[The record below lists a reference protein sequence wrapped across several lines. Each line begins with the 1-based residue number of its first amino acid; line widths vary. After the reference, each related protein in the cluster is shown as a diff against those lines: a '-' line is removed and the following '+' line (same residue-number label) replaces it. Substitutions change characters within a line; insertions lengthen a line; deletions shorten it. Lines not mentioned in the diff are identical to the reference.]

1 MTFLLACSSKSCV
14 GGVATSLRHESEF
27 IRPEGVLPGDV
38 LVLTK
43 PLGTQVAV
51 NLWQW
56 RAKPDRWARV
66 AAATSLEAAATAY
79 DAASESMGRLN
90 LNGKRGGARR

>member
-1 MTFLLACSSKSCV
+1 
-14 GGVATSLRHESEF
+14 
-27 IRPEGVLPGDV
+27 V

-56 RAKPDRWARV
+56 RKKPERWQRV
-66 AAATSLEAAATAY
+66 EHIVTEK
-79 DAASESMGRLN
+79 DAEEGFLMASESMTRLN
-90 LNGKRGGARR
+90 LNGARLMHKVSVRGMGVDVVSPI